1 METSD
6 AAERRPEKV
15 TVELGAD
22 LLDEIKDAVVYLSGP
37 PYRLTIRAFIERAAG
52 EELQGPTRRSTQRWL
67 LPAPGAGVAGGPA
80 GQLTSVSAAAA

>member
-6 AAERRPEKV
+6 TAGGRRPGKV
-15 TVELGAD
+15 TVDLGAD

-52 EELQGPTRRSTQRWL
+52 EELQRLRDEVLRGGYFPPRERELR
-67 LPAPGAGVAGGPA
+67 AGRPV
-80 GQLTSVSAAAA
+80 T